1 MCGCSCGVAVLLP
14 DDRVLEWCRQCC
26 LLGRHAAHLACLLA
40 SLLPPRPCS
49 SSGGAPEQQQ
59 TSPGGNK
66 QGGVKVVLI
75 TGFESFNVELYKK
88 AAVQLARVLPGMSVR
103 VFSDRDLGECKCRL
117 GWMGNGW
124 WWMLVDRCALCAVL
138 SALCCARLLRAVL
151 ESAAVLAPPVPAV
164 PPPPAGPRR
173 AEVEAALEGA
183 DVFFGSLLFD
193 FDQVEWLRARV
204 ARVPVRLVFE
214 SSLELME
221 STQVGGF
228 QMAQGGKSKGPP
240 PAVKKV
246 GCQSRGW
253 AAAVIWPAALRCHF
267 YPQAMPCGNPPACC
281 PIPLHDASLP
291 SSPAMHPPAGA
302 EPVQQRARGGQNG
315 GLPILS

>member
-1 MCGCSCGVAVLLP
+1 M
-14 DDRVLEWCRQCC
+14 
-26 LLGRHAAHLACLLA
+26 
-40 SLLPPRPCS
+40 
-49 SSGGAPEQQQ
+49 
-59 TSPGGNK
+59 
-66 QGGVKVVLI
+66 LI

-103 VFSDRDLGECKCRL
+103 VFSDRDLGERSVPAWV
-117 GWMGNGW
+117 GW
-124 WWMLVDRCALCAVL
+124 VVVVAVGIDEYV
-138 SALCCARLLRAVL
+138 LRAHDL
-151 ESAAVLAPPVPAV
+151 CTCWILQLCSLHQLCHPA
-164 PPPPAGPRR
+164 PPAGPRR

-228 QMAQGGKSKGPP
+228 QMAPGGKSKGPP

-246 GCQSRGW
+246 GSQMPGK
-253 AAAVIWPAALRCHF
+253 AA
-267 YPQAMPCGNPPACC
+267 
-281 PIPLHDASLP
+281 
-291 SSPAMHPPAGA
+291 
-302 EPVQQRARGGQNG
+302 GQ
-315 GLPILS
+315 LL